1 MRYVDIGGE
10 TFPEDA
16 LDIWIEE
23 EDEEEDHD
31 PALCNEWNGYRVE
44 PHTNHEYVCP
54 DWPHS
59 INE

>member
-23 EDEEEDHD
+23 EDEEDEDSD
-31 PALCNEWNGYRVE
+31 E
-44 PHTNHEYVCP
+44 
-54 DWPHS
+54 
-59 INE
+59 